1 MLIDMKLDNEELREI
16 RARNEARVAIAKAS
30 MGTKWVLHPANAPK
44 KIPQVPVLVNK
55 KR

>member
-1 MLIDMKLDNEELREI
+1 MLIDMKLDTEELREI

-30 MGTKWVLHPANAPK
+30 MGTKWVLHHANAPK
-44 KIPQVPVLVNK
+44 KIPQNPVLFAK